1 MVTTYE
7 KRRGIL
13 IIRPSALGDT
23 LQLVPALYQLAHEKE
38 LMLVGRRPGI
48 DFLKPLTARCFDY
61 EKGGWHTLFS
71 QKPCCRDLPV
81 LDIEKVVCFLADPG
95 GHASKGLRAC
105 FQDIPVHC
113 FPPFPA
119 RQETI
124 HVALYL
130 ALCLKAS
137 GLPVDPERA
146 IEEAR
151 RTPLLNDNNQGRS
164 DPIVVFHPGS
174 GSERK
179 NYPLEFWFDLV
190 QDISFGI
197 VHKKIVL
204 LGPAEQGLYEQSEK
218 GWRDMDTEI
227 VFCPRNEELRSLL
240 KMASLYIGHDS
251 GITHLAALLGTPT
264 IALFRNSRWEQW
276 APLGPD
282 VTLIAHG
289 GDYQAIAA
297 RIREK
302 IQENIPDLYCYAE
315 SFNCKLS

>member
-23 LQLVPALYQLAHEKE
+23 LLLAPALYQLSHEPE
-38 LMLVGRRPGI
+38 LALVGRRPGI
-48 DFLKPLTARCFDY
+48 DFLEHLAAQCIDY

-71 QKPCCRDLPV
+71 QKPLCRDLPSF
-81 LDIEKVVCFLADPG
+81 DIERVVSFLTDPD
-95 GHASKGLRAC
+95 GHASKGLRSC

-113 FPPFPA
+113 FPPFPSSQDTTHIA
-119 RQETI
+119 Y
-124 HVALYL
+124 YL
-130 ALCLKAS
+130 AHCLNAS
-137 GLPVDPERA
+137 GLPVDPEQA
-146 IEEAR
+146 IEEAK
-151 RTPLLNDNNQGRS
+151 RTPLLDGNNQGKS
-164 DPIVVFHPGS
+164 VPMVVFHPGS

-179 NYPLEFWFDLV
+179 NYPLEFWFDLA

-218 GWRDMDTEI
+218 GWRDIDVEI
-227 VFCPRNEELRSLL
+227 IFCPQNEELHSLL
-240 KMASLYIGHDS
+240 KRASLYIGHDS

-264 IALFRNSRWEQW
+264 IALFRNSCWEQW

-289 GDYQAIAA
+289 SNYHAIVA

-302 IQENIPDLYCYAE
+302 VQESIPDL
-315 SFNCKLS
+315 